1 MAWTEADLKIF
12 AAGLA
17 IGGEW
22 NGRMPGGSMFD
33 TPIMR
38 KAVMSD
44 IYATDISTSIMK
56 DTIMGNIFMEDLIV
70 PITKEVI
77 VSGITEE

>member
-22 NGRMPGGSMFD
+22 NGGAGS
-33 TPIMR
+33 
-38 KAVMSD
+38 S
-44 IYATDISTSIMK
+44 K
-56 DTIMGNIFMEDLIV
+56 DTFFEKTMIRNRVMGIPDLYKGTSTDNVSVSLIRGRILDNIREL
-70 PITKEVI
+70 
-77 VSGITEE
+77 EE